1 MMKKQY
7 GLGLRSAYAE
17 QLLSKNQDID
27 WLEVHAENYFNPH
40 SYDYH
45 LLKRIA
51 EHSPISVHGVG
62 LSLGSTDPLNQH
74 HLEKLKALI
83 DDVNPF
89 IVSEHLSWSSVNGRY
104 YNDLL
109 PLPYTEECLAL
120 FISRVNQAQD
130 FLGRQLLIEN
140 PSAYLAYHESHIH
153 EPEFLN
159 QLVQATGCGL
169 LLDINNVYVSAHN
182 LAWDTKAY
190 FEQLNINAVKEI
202 HLAGFTPKVIG
213 DRTVLI
219 DSHNQKVHQE
229 IWQLYRYF
237 QQHFANTIPTLI
249 EWDSDFPELSVL
261 VNEVNTAK
269 GIDQSLNEVS
279 CA

>member
-1 MMKKQY
+1 MTKKQY

-17 QLLSKNQDID
+17 QLLNKHQQLD
-27 WLEVHAENYFNPH
+27 WLEIHAENYFNPH

-45 LLKRIA
+45 LLKQIA

-62 LSLGSTDPLNQH
+62 LSLGSFDALSKT

-89 IVSEHLSWSSVNGRY
+89 IVSEHLSWSSINGRF

-109 PLPYTEECLAL
+109 PLPYTEECLQV
-120 FISRVNQAQD
+120 FIEHVNQAQD

-159 QLVQATGCGL
+159 RLVETTGCGL
-169 LLDINNVYVSAHN
+169 LLDINNVYVSGHN
-182 LAWDTKAY
+182 LGWDNQEYLET
-190 FEQLNINAVKEI
+190 LNLAAVKEI
-202 HLAGFTPKVIG
+202 HLAGYTEKQL
-213 DRTVLI
+213 DNKTVLI
-219 DSHNQKVHQE
+219 DSHNQKVSE
-229 IWQLYRYF
+229 PVWQLYRQF
-237 QQHFANTIPTLI
+237 QQYYANSIPTLI
-249 EWDSDFPELSVL
+249 EWDSDFPSLEVL
-261 VNEVNTAK
+261 IEEVAQAKHIDLAISEVN
-269 GIDQSLNEVS
+269 